1 MSIHIYFEMKG
12 GIGYNTT
19 YPFAVGQILSTMLN
33 SLWASFQINLTSPL
47 AQAYRGA
54 RPAGVVETELELKEQ
69 LVVMLVTS
77 STKVKLYALRVAV
90 GPVPFNLAAKF

>member
-1 MSIHIYFEMKG
+1 M
-12 GIGYNTT
+12 
-19 YPFAVGQILSTMLN
+19 
-33 SLWASFQINLTSPL
+33 NLTSPS

-69 LVVMLVTS
+69 LVVTLVVL

-90 GPVPFNLAAKF
+90 GPVPFDLAAKFWMWKSGGKLQALSVWDWARSSGGGW